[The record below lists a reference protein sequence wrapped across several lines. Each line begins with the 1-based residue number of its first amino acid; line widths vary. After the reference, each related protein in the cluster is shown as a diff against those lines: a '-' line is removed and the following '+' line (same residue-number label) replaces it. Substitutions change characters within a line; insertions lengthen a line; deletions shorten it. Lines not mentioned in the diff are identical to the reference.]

1 MNQVNEKIIEI
12 LEKIKKKIKNLSD
25 KLSELDKESLQ
36 SQLDQIIEY
45 INEQENIANVISTLE
60 KELDQTKKNYELNLI
75 FSVIPLDSI
84 EEKFTINNEMKKF
97 LEQNIPTNSQGR
109 PIFDRELMEVN
120 EYFVHQSNSKYEGG
134 SIIINIRGFLIYG
147 LHFNPYNKELFNES
161 SELVYHL
168 QLYEITDYFLG
179 FLKFIKTFFHKVEY
193 NGDIQI
199 SLKIEGLSKWQCHH
213 GEPEKPLKCMREIS
227 GVVTGRFNVKDI
239 LENEKSILV
248 DIIGPILNCYNQP
261 REKIISN
268 YQKIRKV

>member
-12 LEKIKKKIKNLSD
+12 LEKIKKKIKNLCD
-25 KLSELDKESLQ
+25 KLSKLDKESLK
-36 SQLDQIIEY
+36 SQLNQIIEY

-75 FSVIPLDSI
+75 FSVIPIDSI

-97 LEQNIPTNSQGR
+97 LEQNIPTDSQGR

-120 EYFVHQSNSKYEGG
+120 EYFVHQCNRKYEGG

-179 FLKFIKTFFHKVEY
+179 FLKFINKFFHKVDY

-199 SLKIEGLSKWQCHH
+199 SIKIEGLSKWQYLH

-227 GVVTGRFNVKDI
+227 GVVTGRFNVKNI
-239 LENEKSILV
+239 LENEKSILI

-261 REKIISN
+261 REKITIY

>member
-25 KLSELDKESLQ
+25 KLSKLDKESLQ
-36 SQLDQIIEY
+36 SQFNQIIEY
-45 INEQENIANVISTLE
+45 INEQENIVNVISTLE

-75 FSVIPLDSI
+75 FSVIPIDSI

-97 LEQNIPTNSQGR
+97 IEQNIPTDSQGR
-109 PIFDRELMEVN
+109 PIFNRDLMEVN
-120 EYFVHQSNSKYEGG
+120 EYFVHQCNRKYEGG

-161 SELVYHL
+161 SKLVYHL

-179 FLKFIKTFFHKVEY
+179 FLKFIKIFFHKVEY

-199 SLKIEGLSKWQCHH
+199 SLKIEGLSKWQYLH
-213 GEPEKPLKCMREIS
+213 GEPENPLECMKELN
-227 GVVTGRFNVKDI
+227 GDVAGRYNVKNI
-239 LENEKSILV
+239 LENERSILV
-248 DIIGPILNCYNQP
+248 DIIGPILNCYNHF
-261 REKIISN
+261 REEITIN